1 MSVDI
6 EKKSLEAHVELCAER
21 YKALD
26 ERFSNLGDRIDALDK
41 KLEEKIGSVSR
52 MLEKIDNDLT
62 GANSSRDNRL
72 IGWGVSVIG
81 LLVTAL
87 AGLVW
92 HVISK

>member
-1 MSVDI
+1 MSVEI

-26 ERFSNLGDRIDALDK
+26 ERFSNLGDRIEALDK

-52 MLEKIDNDLT
+52 MLEKIDNELT
-62 GANSSRDNRL
+62 NTTSSRDNRL
-72 IGWGVSVIG
+72 IGWGVTIIG
-81 LLVTAL
+81 VLVTAV

-92 HVISK
+92 HVIIK

>member
-21 YKALD
+21 YKSMD
-26 ERFSNLGDRIDALDK
+26 ERFSNLGDRIEALDNK
-41 KLEEKIGSVSR
+41 FEEKIGSVSR

-62 GANSSRDNRL
+62 VANSSRDNRL
-72 IGWGVSVIG
+72 IGWGVSIIG
-81 LLVTAL
+81 VLVTAL

-92 HVISK
+92 HMLSK